1 MKTLHSRML
10 QVANS
15 YSLPESFRTDLDTD
29 LAVLEAYAGKKF
41 VWLLRTCGST
51 LVPIHIG
58 VDPVHITSWLAKG
71 HGQVVIPFL
80 LDTQQR
86 TIEKI
91 SDQTAEKLIQ
101 QPPLQLNTFLTRDAL
116 RDSVSRILQ
125 EGRDR
130 RIWGVFQSPSFDE
143 NDWGAWL
150 RYFSAARNVVMHSF
164 MLHAI
169 RLARFHS
176 EKSRV
181 A

>member
-1 MKTLHSRML
+1 MKTLHARML
-10 QVANS
+10 QVAKS
-15 YSLPESFRTDLDTD
+15 FSLPESFHSDLDTD
-29 LAVLEAYAGKKF
+29 LAVLEAFAGKRF
-41 VWLLRTCGST
+41 VWLLRTCGTT
-51 LVPIHIG
+51 LVPMQIG
-58 VDPVHITSWLAKG
+58 VDPVHITTWFAKG

-80 LDTQQR
+80 IDSHLE

-101 QPPLQLNTFLTRDAL
+101 EPPLHLNTFLTREAL
-116 RDSVSRILQ
+116 RENVSHILMD
-125 EGRDR
+125 GRDR

-143 NDWGAWL
+143 NDWSAWL
-150 RYFSAARNVVMHSF
+150 RYFTTNRNVVMHSF

-169 RLARFHS
+169 RLSRFHS